1 MVIGVMV
8 ENGGIQGRSRSFPA
22 VRRQEKDRHH
32 SLLLII
38 AVIGGGARLDARA
51 KSPVFRA
58 VHGPFPP
65 SGGIRPVLEHG

>member
-1 MVIGVMV
+1 LR
-8 ENGGIQGRSRSFPA
+8 GGACAGTGKEKERTGIIHYRG
-22 VRRQEKDRHH
+22 QEKDRHH